1 MIKESYITKRQAG
14 KVRSAIR
21 AFNLIERLQS
31 FALGKEVKEKC
42 ECGRE
47 YELFVPSEKGKNDM
61 RPSQVRAA
69 TELINHVLPDIKEV
83 FQHEG
88 EQQKSPEEMW
98 DDIATFIKEQ
108 GKVGQEEFAKR
119 GVIVQIGKPEL
130 RVVNND

>member
-31 FALGKEVKEKC
+31 FALGKQVKEKC

-47 YELFVPSEKGKNDM
+47 YELFVPSQKGKNDM
-61 RPSQVRAA
+61 SPSQVRAA
-69 TELINHVLPDIKEV
+69 TELINHVLPAIKEV

-119 GVIVQIGKPEL
+119 GVEVRTGKPDL

>member
-1 MIKESYITKRQAG
+1 MIKDSYITKRQAG

-47 YELFVPSEKGKNDM
+47 YELFVPSEKGKDDM
-61 RPSQVRAA
+61 SPSQVRAA

-88 EQQKSPEEMW
+88 EQQRSPEEMW

-108 GKVGQEEFAKR
+108 GKVGREEFAKR

>member
-61 RPSQVRAA
+61 SPSQVRAA
-69 TELINHVLPDIKEV
+69 TELINHVLPAIKEV

-88 EQQKSPEEMW
+88 EQQKGPAEQWEL
-98 DDIATFIKEQ
+98 IATFIKEQ
-108 GKVGQEEFAKR
+108 GKVAQEEFAKR